1 LCDFG
6 CVLPTPGFT
15 KIREVS
21 FGVGNLFFNTLA
33 QIALGCVWK
42 VRVAMSAVVMEFRPK
57 DRIRQDAEP
66 IALIYRS
73 MGTQAAEEVVN
84 RALTELAMTMSALAA
99 QVRGKNLLDVARQL
113 RRLERM
119 AQQLGLVSLGNV
131 AADVRGCLEVGDL
144 TAFAAVWARL
154 IRVAETSLA
163 TEKGALD
170 QQV

>member
-1 LCDFG
+1 M
-6 CVLPTPGFT
+6 
-15 KIREVS
+15 
-21 FGVGNLFFNTLA
+21 N
-33 QIALGCVWK
+33 AL
-42 VRVAMSAVVMEFRPK
+42 VMELRPK
-57 DRIRQDAEP
+57 DRICQDAEP

-73 MGTQAAEEVVN
+73 MGTKAAEEVVN
-84 RALTELAMTMSALAA
+84 RALAELAVAMSALAQ
-99 QVRGKNLLDVARQL
+99 QVRGKDLADLARQL

-119 AQQLGLVSLGNV
+119 SEQLGLVSLGRV
-131 AADVRGCLEVGDL
+131 AGDVRSCLENGDL